1 MTAIYLA
8 SMAEAVRML
17 RSGSI
22 KPSELVESCLSRIE
36 AHDSKLNAY
45 ITICAEEAREA
56 AALADQDIER
66 SNPRGLLHGIPV
78 ALKDIYDTAGILTTC
93 HSKLFETR
101 VPEDDCDAWERL
113 SGSGAILLGKTST
126 HEFATGGPSFD
137 LPWPPARNPWNTEHV
152 PAGSSSGSGAAVAA
166 GMAFLAMGSD
176 TGGSI
181 RSPAGVNGLS
191 GFKPSYGRLSRR
203 GIFPLSWT
211 QDHAGPLARTTEDCA
226 FAMQVL
232 AGHDSK
238 DPASVNASVP
248 DFLSGLNRPIK
259 GMRVGWCT
267 NWYEAEATASVHKA
281 MKEAAETLK
290 GLGAEIVP
298 IELPPLAGFH
308 ACGRIIILS
317 EAYAI
322 HRRWIAS
329 NPEMYGEF
337 FRLRTRLGAFISGD
351 QYVDALR
358 WRRMLTASLVDAM
371 ADVELVLTANQNGP
385 AETFEN
391 SQQDYHF
398 FGKPSLTMPAN
409 ISGQPA
415 LTIRGGFAEN
425 GLPLGIQLIGR
436 SLADADLL
444 PVGHQF
450 EQARPDLHSWPTL

>member
-1 MTAIYLA
+1 MTSLHHASLA
-8 SMAEAVRML
+8 DAVRML
-17 RSGSI
+17 RTGAT
-22 KPSELVESCLSRIE
+22 KPSELVEACLSWIE
-36 AHDSKLNAY
+36 AYDHRLNAY
-45 ITICAEEAREA
+45 ITVCADQAREA
-56 AALADQDIER
+56 AAQADRDIER
-66 SNPRGLLHGIPV
+66 GRPRGLLHGIPV

-93 HSKLFETR
+93 HSKLFENR
-101 VPEDDCDAWERL
+101 VPESDSDAWERL
-113 SGSGAILLGKTST
+113 SSAGAILLGKTGT

-137 LPWPPARNPWNTEHV
+137 LPWPPARNPWNTDHV

-166 GMAFLAMGSD
+166 GMAYMAMGSD

-226 FAMQVL
+226 LSMQVL
-232 AGHDSK
+232 AGHDPK
-238 DPASVNASVP
+238 DPASVNAPVP

-259 GMRVGWCT
+259 GMRIGWCT
-267 NWYEAEATASVHKA
+267 NWYEADAEASVQKA
-281 MKEAAETLK
+281 LAAAAETLK

-298 IELPPLAGFH
+298 IELPPLAYFH

-322 HRRWIAS
+322 HRRWIAAD
-329 NPEMYGEF
+329 PEMYGEF
-337 FRLRTRLGAFISGD
+337 FRLRTRLGAFISAD

-358 WRRMLTASLVDAM
+358 WRRRLTESLVGAM

-385 AETFEN
+385 AETFEAA
-391 SQQDYHF
+391 QKDYHF
-398 FGKPSLTMPAN
+398 FGKSSLTMPAN
-409 ISGQPA
+409 VSGQPA

-425 GLPLGIQLIGR
+425 GMPIGIQLIGR
-436 SLADADLL
+436 SFADAELL
-444 PVGHQF
+444 RVGHQF
-450 EQARPDLHSWPTL
+450 EQARPDLHSWPAL

>member
-281 MKEAAETLK
+281 MTEAAETLK

-298 IELPPLAGFH
+298 IELPPLADFH

-398 FGKPSLTMPAN
+398 FGKSSLTMPAN

-436 SLADADLL
+436 SFADADLL
-444 PVGHQF
+444 RVGHQF